1 MPFRF
6 LGRRTPDVT
15 PAAPRAPAHAA
26 HAAHPTP
33 AATPIPVVVLR
44 HERLDRLAGLAFLR
58 THATGMIS
66 FMHRGRLVVEPVS
79 CVVDPAF
86 DEWLYLRALPGS
98 VLGVE
103 DANQRVAVAV
113 RTEQSPT
120 DWTMAIVY
128 GRLVPLPARGGE
140 ASPRVHAHAADLLQ
154 PSAPDLATASQET
167 RDEETFY
174 RVSVDM
180 LHARSCHAE
189 VQAGAP
195 DAR

>member
-6 LGRRTPDVT
+6 PGRRTPDPT
-15 PAAPRAPAHAA
+15 APPPAAEP
-26 HAAHPTP
+26 HPTP
-33 AATPIPVVVLR
+33 AATPVPVIIVLR
-44 HERLDRLAGLAFLR
+44 HERLDRVAALAFLR
-58 THATGMIS
+58 AHATGTIA
-66 FMHRGRLVVEPVS
+66 FMHRGRLVVEPAS
-79 CVVDPAF
+79 CVLDPDF

-98 VLGVE
+98 VLSAE
-103 DANQRVAVAV
+103 DANQRVAVTV

-154 PSAPDLATASQET
+154 PSAPDLATASAEA
-167 RDEETFY
+167 REEETFY

-180 LHARSCHAE
+180 LHARSCRAE
-189 VQAGAP
+189 VQEGTP
-195 DAR
+195 PAR